1 MSEAVPTMTVQV
13 RTPTRLVLDVTG
25 IHSVRYETPDGC
37 RTLEPR
43 HLDGVD
49 PLSPGILTLTAA
61 TGEQTAAAV
70 DEGILVKA
78 GCAVTI
84 AVRHVIPARGKALL
98 RQALREELAR
108 IRNTEADLRAAL
120 ASLESRF
127 LKESSQVR
135 GHG

>member
-1 MSEAVPTMTVQV
+1 MSAEVPSMTVQV
-13 RTPTRLVLDVTG
+13 RTPTRLVLDVAG
-25 IHSVRYETPDGC
+25 IYSVRYETIDGC

-49 PLSPGILTLTAA
+49 ALSPGILTLTTAS
-61 TGEQTAAAV
+61 GEQTAAAV

-78 GCAVTI
+78 GQAVTI
-84 AVRHVIPARGKALL
+84 AVRHVIPARGKSSL